1 MQFCGVCCLRIKL
14 LKGFNIKFQKQ
25 KVMRTVAFSLLPAAV
40 GGIYFFGWVSLA
52 IVVLSVITCV
62 ITEWMFVKGKNGKV
76 TEAVFV
82 TAVLYA
88 LTLPPTLPFYMVIIG
103 AIFGVTFGK
112 MAFGGFGNNV
122 FNPALVG
129 RAFVYITFPIHM
141 TNIWLP
147 AANFSDFPGGF
158 AAWKFSATN
167 NDYLSAITS
176 ATPMT
181 AFRDG
186 ATALPGYLQ
195 LFLGNINGQYEKLG
209 EITFIGGG
217 SIGETSVLL
226 LLLGGL
232 FIVIKKIANWKIV
245 VSFFASFFIFQTIL
259 HLFIADKAAEP
270 FFGLLSGG
278 LVLGG
283 FFMVTDPVSAAR
295 TGIGRWMYGMII
307 GILTV
312 IIRSFS
318 LFAGGLMF
326 AILLA
331 NMFAPIIDYG
341 VKSYQTF
348 KTNRMK

>member
-1 MQFCGVCCLRIKL
+1 MPIKL
-14 LKGFNIKFQKQ
+14 TFQKQ
-25 KVMRTVAFSLLPAAV
+25 KVMRTVVYSLLPAV
-40 GGIYFFGWVSLA
+40 IGGIYFFGWISLA
-52 IVVLSVITCV
+52 IVVLSIMTCV
-62 ITEWMFVKGKNGKV
+62 LTEWMFVKGKNGKV

-82 TAVLYA
+82 TAILYA
-88 LTLPPTLPFYMVIIG
+88 LTLPPTLPFYMVILG
-103 AIFGVTFGK
+103 AVFGIVFGK
-112 MAFGGFGNNV
+112 MAFGGFGNNI

-129 RAFVYITFPIHM
+129 RAFVYITFPIYM
-141 TNIWLP
+141 TNKWLP

-158 AAWKFSATN
+158 LTWKFFTT

-186 ATALPGYLQ
+186 AASLPGYIK

-217 SIGETSVLL
+217 SIGESSALL
-226 LLLGGL
+226 ILLGGIYIT
-232 FIVIKKIANWKIV
+232 FKKIANWKII
-245 VSFFASFFIFQTIL
+245 VSFFVSFLVIQAIFYFIFPNKV
-259 HLFIADKAAEP
+259 ADP
-270 FFGLLSGG
+270 IFGILSGG
-278 LVLGG
+278 LILGG

-295 TGIGRWMYGMII
+295 TNIGRWVYGFLIA
-307 GILTV
+307 LFTV

-341 VKSYQTF
+341 VTNYQKSQ
-348 KTNRMK
+348 KLKIE